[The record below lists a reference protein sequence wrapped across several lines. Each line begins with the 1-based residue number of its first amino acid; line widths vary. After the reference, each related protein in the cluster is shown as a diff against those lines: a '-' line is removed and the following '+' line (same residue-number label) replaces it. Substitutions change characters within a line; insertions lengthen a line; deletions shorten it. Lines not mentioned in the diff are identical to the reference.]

1 MPRVIT
7 VAVALALITPVVPI
21 RAQGIPVFDVSN
33 LAQLIEMATR
43 TLATLNTMKSEYELI
58 TRMAQ
63 GMGSLN
69 GYIIPDIATATHDVA
84 RFPYGAPWLEGLNSG
99 DARGDRYF
107 ATVHQLQRP
116 DGLLERL
123 PIDAQ
128 RAIKS
133 GYATIEILD
142 SVAMMGGH
150 QSAIVRTYQRQIADV
165 IRLLQSDVLSKIP
178 GFHALTAIADKI
190 SAGQLISRRSDMAA
204 NQLTSHVLE
213 QLIAKNK
220 RTRDA
225 EAASMNMRLNAL
237 KDHGDMSQSLVKN
250 AESALRNWRQP

>member
-1 MPRVIT
+1 MRRVI
-7 VAVALALITPVVPI
+7 AVVIALVLVTSAIPA

-33 LAQLIEMATR
+33 LTQLVEMATR
-43 TLATLNTMKSEYELI
+43 TLATLNTIKSQYELV
-58 TRMAQ
+58 TRMAK
-63 GMGSLN
+63 GIGSLN
-69 GYIIPDIATATHDVA
+69 GYTIPDIAAAVHDVA
-84 RFPYGAPWLEGLNSG
+84 RFPYGGTWLEGLNSG

-116 DGLLERL
+116 DGLLANL
-123 PIDAQ
+123 PLDAQ
-128 RAIKS
+128 RAITS
-133 GYATIEILD
+133 AYATIEILD

-165 IRLLQSDVLSKIP
+165 IGLLESDIVSTIP

-190 SAGQLISRRSDMAA
+190 SAGQLISRRSDMAG
-204 NQLTSHVLE
+204 NQLISHVLE

-225 EAASMNMRLNAL
+225 EAASLNMRLNAL
-237 KDHGDMSQSLVKN
+237 TDHGEMSQSLMKN
-250 AESALRNWRQP
+250 AERELRNWRQP